1 MKIIDSRIVDS
12 GFENFNG
19 LGILKLNLGYA
30 AMRTLSSR
38 TRRECVYD
46 YSLGRRVDRGT
57 MLAMAL
63 ALKEYIQK
71 NFAQY
76 DRIGIALPS
85 CLPGIAVNLA
95 VQMAGKVLSLIHI
108 SEPTRPY

>member
-57 MLAMAL
+57 MLAIAL

-71 NFAQY
+71 IL
-76 DRIGIALPS
+76 RSTTG
-85 CLPGIAVNLA
+85 
-95 VQMAGKVLSLIHI
+95 
-108 SEPTRPY
+108 SESPCRHACPESP